1 MYESRLF
8 YSWSGRPQASTEP
21 SAVQSSAMVSMPGV
35 TMGLRVTGSFRLGW
49 TADLSLVEPG
59 GRHDI
64 LELLLETMF
73 WPDKIR
79 EVPAIEH
86 KG

>member
-1 MYESRLF
+1 
-8 YSWSGRPQASTEP
+8 
-21 SAVQSSAMVSMPGV
+21 
-35 TMGLRVTGSFRLGW
+35 MGLRVTGSFRLGW